1 MDAPFENGEAPIEP
15 EAQPQAPKALDDRPS
30 RACAPS
36 SAAPGARSVS
46 IHAITWIGEKA
57 LDARRKKRFAASLR
71 PRDVATPEH
80 ATEACKVCGLAHSD
94 EQDALLYCDCC
105 DGCFHQKCYHVP
117 EIPEGDWFCR
127 PCLKKKAKGV
137 PPAMVPDPPGVED
150 DGERVAGDPDAAKAV
165 IAARG
170 LDSNSDF
177 GVIAALMDRFGWP
190 AVSIKDLAD
199 CFAPGEPSSPRAG
212 AEPGAEP
219 AEPECYERLV
229 RDLLHKCKWLTAR
242 NKELWAVTFAQA
254 LRDAGYVAESG
265 WLLDAGDLEDV
276 APGVHVEEDEEDEDE
291 EDEAEEDEAALRGF
305 AEGVAVDARWR
316 GRKAWYGGTVAAVRG
331 NVVDVR
337 YDDGEF
343 EEGVP
348 LNFVRLSLAKFRAE
362 QKAAQEAA
370 ESTCRRKIGR
380 LAAPRR
386 CRLLRLAFEI
396 ALEWDAQLKSRID
409 GAVSRADRTAP
420 RSLVDEHTVGV
431 DAAGR
436 SYFVLEDDAGC
447 VVLCRR
453 FHPGHPATAPALV
466 GPADPRKKPDKRKR
480 PRAPPPPAVPP
491 RKRKRGA
498 PSFQVLASSALDVAA
513 VAAELLDATHG
524 DELWLSK
531 VLRDELAPHILRTR
545 RAAVN
550 AVKKEERAARRQ
562 RAIMRDLGTV
572 RDVGTRRAAAR
583 PVDYTGAAYDA
594 QIKAAERAHGRY
606 I

>member
-15 EAQPQAPKALDDRPS
+15 DRPS

-170 LDSNSDF
+170 LESNADF
-177 GVIAALMDRFGWP
+177 GVVAALMDRFGWP
-190 AVSIKDLAD
+190 A
-199 CFAPGEPSSPRAG
+199 
-212 AEPGAEP
+212 
-219 AEPECYERLV
+219 
-229 RDLLHKCKWLTAR
+229 CKWLTAR

-254 LRDAGYVAESG
+254 LRDAGYANESG
-265 WLLDAGDLEDV
+265 WLLDAGDLEEV
-276 APGVHVEEDEEDEDE
+276 APGVHVEEDEEDEEEEEE
-291 EDEAEEDEAALRGF
+291 EDEDEAALRGF

-331 NVVDVR
+331 NVIDVR

-370 ESTCRRKIGR
+370 ESTCRRKIGK

-409 GAVSRADRTAP
+409 GAISRADRTAP

-447 VVLCRR
+447 VVLCRK

-466 GPADPRKKPDKRKR
+466 GPADPRKQPDKRKR

-513 VAAELLDATHG
+513 VAAELLEATHG

>member
-15 EAQPQAPKALDDRPS
+15 DRPS

-80 ATEACKVCGLAHSD
+80 ATEACK
-94 EQDALLYCDCC
+94 
-105 DGCFHQKCYHVP
+105 
-117 EIPEGDWFCR
+117 
-127 PCLKKKAKGV
+127 GV

-170 LDSNSDF
+170 LESNADF
-177 GVIAALMDRFGWP
+177 GVVAALMDRFGWP

-212 AEPGAEP
+212 AEAGAEA
-219 AEPECYERLV
+219 AEPECYGA
-229 RDLLHKCKWLTAR
+229 WPGTAGPSR
-242 NKELWAVTFAQA
+242 PSAA
-254 LRDAGYVAESG
+254 
-265 WLLDAGDLEDV
+265 
-276 APGVHVEEDEEDEDE
+276 APS
-291 EDEAEEDEAALRGF
+291 ASATTTA
-305 AEGVAVDARWR
+305 
-316 GRKAWYGGTVAAVRG
+316 K
-331 NVVDVR
+331 
-337 YDDGEF
+337 F

-370 ESTCRRKIGR
+370 ESTCRRKIGK

-409 GAVSRADRTAP
+409 GAISRADRTAP

-431 DAAGR
+431 DAAGGPT
-436 SYFVLEDDAGC
+436 VLEDGARLRRALPQIPPGPPGDGAGA
-447 VVLCRR
+447 RR
-453 FHPGHPATAPALV
+453 
-466 GPADPRKKPDKRKR
+466 PADPRKQPDKRKR

-491 RKRKRGA
+491 RKRKRA
-498 PSFQVLASSALDVAA
+498 P
-513 VAAELLDATHG
+513 LLEATHG

>member
-1 MDAPFENGEAPIEP
+1 M
-15 EAQPQAPKALDDRPS
+15 
-30 RACAPS
+30 
-36 SAAPGARSVS
+36 
-46 IHAITWIGEKA
+46 
-57 LDARRKKRFAASLR
+57 
-71 PRDVATPEH
+71 
-80 ATEACKVCGLAHSD
+80 
-94 EQDALLYCDCC
+94 
-105 DGCFHQKCYHVP
+105 
-117 EIPEGDWFCR
+117 
-127 PCLKKKAKGV
+127 
-137 PPAMVPDPPGVED
+137 
-150 DGERVAGDPDAAKAV
+150 
-165 IAARG
+165 
-170 LDSNSDF
+170 
-177 GVIAALMDRFGWP
+177 
-190 AVSIKDLAD
+190 SIKDLAD

-212 AEPGAEP
+212 AEGAAEA

-265 WLLDAGDLEDV
+265 WLLDAGDLEEV
-276 APGVHVEEDEEDEDE
+276 APGVHVEEDDEEDDE

-370 ESTCRRKIGR
+370 ESTCRRKIGK

-409 GAVSRADRTAP
+409 GAVSRADRAAP

-447 VVLCRR
+447 VVLCRK

-513 VAAELLDATHG
+513 VAAELLEATHG

>member
-1 MDAPFENGEAPIEP
+1 MDAPFENGGPIEP
-15 EAQPQAPKALDDRPS
+15 DRPS

-170 LDSNSDF
+170 LESNADF
-177 GVIAALMDRFGWP
+177 GVVAALMDRFGWP

-212 AEPGAEP
+212 AEAGAEA

-254 LRDAGYVAESG
+254 LRDAGYANESG
-265 WLLDAGDLEDV
+265 WLLDAGDLEEV
-276 APGVHVEEDEEDEDE
+276 APGVHVEEDEEEEEEEDE
-291 EDEAEEDEAALRGF
+291 EEEDEAALRGF

-331 NVVDVR
+331 NVIDVR

-348 LNFVRLSLAKFRAE
+348 LNFV
-362 QKAAQEAA
+362 
-370 ESTCRRKIGR
+370 
-380 LAAPRR
+380 
-386 CRLLRLAFEI
+386 
-396 ALEWDAQLKSRID
+396 
-409 GAVSRADRTAP
+409 
-420 RSLVDEHTVGV
+420 
-431 DAAGR
+431 
-436 SYFVLEDDAGC
+436 
-447 VVLCRR
+447 
-453 FHPGHPATAPALV
+453 
-466 GPADPRKKPDKRKR
+466 
-480 PRAPPPPAVPP
+480 
-491 RKRKRGA
+491 
-498 PSFQVLASSALDVAA
+498 LASSALDVAA
-513 VAAELLDATHG
+513 VAAELLEATHG